1 MGRGGGKRG
10 RSPGRGPGRSR
21 GTRRCRSELRV
32 SPADTTSAHSISTGR
47 APSVPPVCA
56 PPTPRRRDTASDVPA
71 GASAPGTEDGAGAAI
86 LAPVGGGQ
94 VVNDTGSGRVA
105 DRAFE
110 RGVGSRPARD
120 QGASG
125 DAGGS
130 RGPSRGRQYPLSL
143 LRRVVDPPASPRSRA
158 KTPLLQLVLVPRT
171 PALQAEE
178 NALSSLALLAL
189 VLGMRPPV
197 TPALMLH
204 HFRSTMESRRTG

>member
-86 LAPVGGGQ
+86 LASVGGGQ
-94 VVNDTGSGRVA
+94 VVNDTGSAALRTAPLSAELGHVRRGT
-105 DRAFE
+105 RALPGTLAAHAA
-110 RGVGSRPARD
+110 RAAVVNTPARSCV
-120 QGASG
+120 GWWTHPPRRG
-125 DAGGS
+125 
-130 RGPSRGRQYPLSL
+130 RGPRRLSCSWSWSL
-143 LRRVVDPPASPRSRA
+143 ALRLCRRR
-158 KTPLLQLVLVPRT
+158 RT
-171 PALQAEE
+171 RFRRWRCW
-178 NALSSLALLAL
+178 LSSLA
-189 VLGMRPPV
+189 
-197 TPALMLH
+197 
-204 HFRSTMESRRTG
+204 